1 MKFPMHGQVF
11 NIQRF
16 SIHDGP
22 GIRTSVFLKG
32 CNLNCHW
39 CHNPESRLPKQEI
52 QYFPQKCQLCLKCIE
67 VCPNGAHY
75 FDATGEKIYDRSRC
89 DLSGECVE
97 HCLHDALVFV
107 SEMMS
112 VAQVVSIVMKD
123 SDYYRNS
130 QGGLTIS
137 GGEPLL
143 QRHFVEAI
151 FTETKSLG
159 VHNAL
164 DTAANVPWAY
174 FEQVLPVTD
183 LVLLDIKAMRA
194 DLHKQGTGVT
204 NTQILENAQK
214 LARYP
219 IDLIVRI
226 PVIPGFNA
234 TQKNI
239 SATAEFL
246 TQFDRLRYVEL
257 LPYHDLGVDK
267 FTSLGRDNSS
277 ALFETPSPENLSELK
292 QFFIDQG
299 IEVNVD

>member
-1 MKFPMHGQVF
+1 MHGQVF

-39 CHNPESRLPKQEI
+39 CHNPESRTLKQEV

-67 VCPNGAHY
+67 VCPNNAHY
-75 FDATGEKIYDRSRC
+75 FDAHNEKIYDRSRC
-89 DLSGECVE
+89 SLSGECVE

-107 SEMMS
+107 SESMS
-112 VAQVVSIVMKD
+112 ADEVISIVMKD
-123 SDYYRNS
+123 RDYYVNS

-143 QRHFVEAI
+143 QRDFVKEI
-151 FTETKSLG
+151 FTETKSRG

-174 FEQVLPVTD
+174 LEQVLPFTD
-183 LVLLDIKAMRA
+183 LVLLDIKAMQA
-194 DLHKQGTGVT
+194 DLHKLGTGAT
-204 NTQILENAQK
+204 NTRILANAKK
-214 LARYP
+214 LAKYP

-226 PVIPGFNA
+226 PVIPSFNA
-234 TQKNI
+234 NRENMD
-239 SATAEFL
+239 STANFL
-246 TQFDRLRYVEL
+246 TNFNRLRYVEL

-267 FTSLGRDNSS
+267 FTSLGRDSTH
-277 ALFETPSPENLSELK
+277 AIFDTPSQNDLLELA
-292 QFFIDQG
+292 QCFIDKG
-299 IEVNVD
+299 IAVNID